1 MGLCGGRAVA
11 EQSAHHPQATH
22 GAALGCDGP
31 GAVPGRPEAARE
43 PWQSS
48 AASCSAPA
56 WAPTPPVAPSTRGTL
71 PSPGPGGSAQ
81 LQATALGFGE
91 VPLWAQ
97 GLERG
102 GSGRTPR
109 CPPHFQHCCRPHG
122 LLRRPPADFSSFP
135 LSFQNPKSLA
145 PAFYGGQ
152 ARAHGRCLS
161 IALKEERRGGIKVSS
176 CGTAAPILG

>member
-48 AASCSAPA
+48 TASCSAPA
-56 WAPTPPVAPSTRGTL
+56 RAPTPAVAPSTRGTL
-71 PSPGPGGSAQ
+71 PGLGPGAQ
-81 LQATALGFGE
+81 HSSELR
-91 VPLWAQ
+91 LW
-97 GLERG
+97 GLEWSRCGSRGCGGG
-102 GSGRTPR
+102 GSGRMPR
-109 CPPHFQHCCRPHG
+109 CPPHPRHCCRPRG
-122 LLRRPPADFSSFP
+122 LLCRPPAGFSSFSP
-135 LSFQNPKSLA
+135 SFQNPKSLA

-152 ARAHGRCLS
+152 TRAHGQCLS
-161 IALKEERRGGIKVSS
+161 IALKEGMGV
-176 CGTAAPILG
+176 